1 MSNKTT
7 IKHTAMTTQSLNTQ
21 AEYSDKYDNVVK
33 CRIISFLKVNGD
45 SCVKVKSYSKY
56 GNHGIKTIDV
66 DYFCNHYIL
75 N

>member
-1 MSNKTT
+1 
-7 IKHTAMTTQSLNTQ
+7 MTTQSLNTQ